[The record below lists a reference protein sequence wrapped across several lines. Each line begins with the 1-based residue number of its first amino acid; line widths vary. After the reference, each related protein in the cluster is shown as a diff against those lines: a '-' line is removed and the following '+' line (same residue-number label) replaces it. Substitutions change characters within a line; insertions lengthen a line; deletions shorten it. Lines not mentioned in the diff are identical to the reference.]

1 MTPYSDVIVG
11 PGISFLS
18 GHCDFLDQPV
28 VDVYFYVGSVNY
40 GFEVIP
46 GASLCRKVDPGTAF
60 WSRACDVHV
69 RIRPK
74 KIPPCLRH
82 WTDSNKIGGKEK
94 HWNIAGTLGLYCLRQ
109 GLTIMNNYR
118 DLKRPIV
125 YYVPELGKG
134 GGGAGSE
141 GGSIF

>member
-1 MTPYSDVIVG
+1 MMLRPT
-11 PGISFLS
+11 
-18 GHCDFLDQPV
+18 
-28 VDVYFYVGSVNY
+28 VNY

-82 WTDSNKIGGKEK
+82 WTDSNKIRGKEK

-118 DLKRPIV
+118 DLKRSIV
-125 YYVPELGKG
+125 YYVPEVGRG
-134 GGGAGSE
+134 GGLGRRGVRFSRRLHF
-141 GGSIF
+141 GGQFWKCKECERGRNMIKTLDWSSM